1 MLREKI
7 MEENEVSGNQA
18 GKVIDADEW
27 YLRCNPS
34 EMVENYNRAAES
46 TLAREGI
53 IDADAV
59 QAANNAIRNRSQADI
74 IIAKGSHIMT
84 DDAYERAFQIQ
95 ARPRSRNCQ
104 R

>member
-1 MLREKI
+1 MLQERKEMKA
-7 MEENEVSGNQA
+7 NEVSGNQA

-46 TLAREGI
+46 TLTREGI

-59 QAANNAIRNRSQADI
+59 QAANNEIRNRAQRAVI
-74 IIAKGSHIMT
+74 ITEEIG
-84 DDAYERAFQIQ
+84 E
-95 ARPRSRNCQ
+95 
-104 R
+104 